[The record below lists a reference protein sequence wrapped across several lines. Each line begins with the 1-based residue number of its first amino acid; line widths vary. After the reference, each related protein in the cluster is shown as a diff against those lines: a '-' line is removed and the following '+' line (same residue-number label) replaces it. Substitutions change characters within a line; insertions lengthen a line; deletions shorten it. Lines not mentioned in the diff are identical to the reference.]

1 MARIGNPIFSH
12 AGGSKI
18 LTGTITLGAS
28 GAVASTDL
36 ITSGIATAV
45 SRTSA
50 GLYSVTLADTYASL
64 AYGHVAAIVS
74 TAADIQTQ
82 VASYTVAT
90 KVLVLRTLT
99 GATETDAAS
108 GSVLQLLLVVKEM

>member
-1 MARIGNPIFSH
+1 MALQGYPTKTHKS
-12 AGGSKI
+12 GSKI
-18 LTGTITLGAS
+18 ITGTITLGAS

-36 ITSGIATAV
+36 ITSGIASAV

-50 GLYSVTLADTYASL
+50 GLYSVTLADPYSAL
-64 AYGHVAAIVS
+64 EYGHVAAIVS

-82 VASYTVAT
+82 IASYTVAT

-108 GSVLQLLLVVKEM
+108 GSVLQVLLVVKEM